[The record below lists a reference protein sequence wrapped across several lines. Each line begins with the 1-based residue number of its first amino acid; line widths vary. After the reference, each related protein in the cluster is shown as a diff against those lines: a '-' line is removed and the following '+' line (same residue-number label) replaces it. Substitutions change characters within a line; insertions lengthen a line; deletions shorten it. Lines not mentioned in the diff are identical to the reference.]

1 MEALIRRMYKQ
12 SNPLGPQV
20 CPKYSVSV
28 TFSPTLF
35 HIVEIVHVILTV
47 SRQHPP
53 AAVLASGVDISS
65 SMGVDISSFYWS
77 WYLQFYWSWYLQFY
91 WSWYLQV
98 LLELISPGSTRVN
111 ISRFYWSWY
120 HQVLLEL
127 ISPGFTGVD
136 ISRFYWSW
144 YLQVLLELRYL
155 GYYYILQ
162 AQSFHFILNPEI
174 MRRMYIWNVDSS
186 NCSGM
191 QGQSEQKLT
200 NLCKIKNDNKNL

>member
-65 SMGVDISSFYWS
+65 SMGVDISS
-77 WYLQFYWSWYLQFY
+77 LYWSWYLQFY

-120 HQVLLEL
+120 LQVLLEL
-127 ISPGFTGVD
+127 ISPSYTGVD

-144 YLQVLLELRYL
+144 YLQVLLELISPGSTGVEIFRLLLHTSSSIVSFYIKPWNYEKNVYL
-155 GYYYILQ
+155 KCWQ
-162 AQSFHFILNPEI
+162 F
-174 MRRMYIWNVDSS
+174 
-186 NCSGM
+186 
-191 QGQSEQKLT
+191 KLFRNAGT
-200 NLCKIKNDNKNL
+200 ERTKVNELV